1 MLYELVTPSDPITFT
16 AANDAVAYAVALY
29 LGSGKAGCTREDGQK
44 IDCLLLFATAD
55 QTTESIR
62 VNLGMEFK
70 DFMEANHDEVVA
82 AFESFA
88 YGSFDDRR
96 QYDDAIAAITDAKK
110 LAEFKAKH
118 EDRKRSSMSRWVKSA
133 WDIAAALRN
142 RKASKSADSAEC
154 ENVDVLAP
162 AGEKLSPK
170 PQDD

>member
-1 MLYELVTPSDPITFT
+1 MIYELVTPSDPITFT
-16 AANDAVAYAVALY
+16 ATNDAVAYAVALY

-70 DFMEANHDEVVA
+70 DFMEANHDEAVD

-88 YGSFDDRR
+88 YGSFDDRL
-96 QYDDAIAAITDAKK
+96 QYDDAIAAITDPDK

-142 RKASKSADSAEC
+142 RKASKSADSVEC
-154 ENVDVLAP
+154 ENDGDEAA
-162 AGEKLSPK
+162 AGKKSQASKGE
-170 PQDD
+170 